1 MCPNRKWDNIHGL
14 GDRKWYVSVAA
25 LIREKVPPEI
35 ATFIMNIVRE
45 TNIRDARSFHMSLRG
60 TIPTMLKRH
69 EVEDP
74 TLQIELCI
82 NNEVEK
88 LMRIELLR
96 CISYS
101 FTGFIQYEDHEEE
114 TFCEEECIRDKIDII
129 NKIYTFSEMKKQRI
143 HISYKFFRE
152 IVDRYDTMET
162 ADLPDQEY
170 ADLPIFITSEMD
182 VSIM

>member
-1 MCPNRKWDNIHGL
+1 MCHNHKWDNIHGF
-14 GDRKWYVSVAA
+14 GDRKWYVSVAT
-25 LIREKVPPEI
+25 LIREKVHPEI
-35 ATFIMNIVRE
+35 VIFIMNIVRE

-60 TIPTMLKRH
+60 AIPTILKRH

-88 LMRIELLR
+88 QMRIELLR

-101 FTGFIQYEDHEEE
+101 FTGFIQYEDEE
-114 TFCEEECIRDKIDII
+114 TYWEEDCISNKIDVI
-129 NKIYTFSEMKKQRI
+129 NKIYNFSEIKKHHI

-170 ADLPIFITSEMD
+170 ADLPIFITDEMD
-182 VSIM
+182 VSD